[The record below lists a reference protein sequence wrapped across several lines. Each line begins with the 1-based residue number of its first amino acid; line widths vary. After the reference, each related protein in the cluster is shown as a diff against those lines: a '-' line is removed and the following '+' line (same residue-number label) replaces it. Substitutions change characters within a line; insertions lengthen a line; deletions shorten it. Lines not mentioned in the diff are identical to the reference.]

1 MGNLTKE
8 TGILRS
14 ISGVCSDSNRII
26 QLNLNKN
33 STGRVS
39 SPDYPLQYFQVTG
52 CYWRFKAQEGYRIKL
67 RFTTL
72 SIEDNCKQEEKG
84 TELIRVD
91 DFFTTNFRSVTSFWG
106 IFCGS
111 VKPPVIYS
119 TGNVLQVFFTS
130 NYTNNNDIRRG
141 KQTKTR
147 NNPGFYA
154 TYELTPQGNYL
165 LISETLIYRLTMVR
179 ISDSVIIRSRY

>member
-1 MGNLTKE
+1 MGSLTKE

-72 SIEDNCKQEEKG
+72 SIVDNCKQEEKG

-91 DFFTTNFRSVTSFWG
+91 DFFTMNFRSVTSFWG

-130 NYTNNNDIRRG
+130 NYTNNNDIRSG
-141 KQTKTR
+141 NQTKTR
-147 NNPGFYA
+147 NTGFYA